1 MRCLKCVHFVRDAK
15 CILDSK
21 LNHVDNLQFVGFWID
36 KQRKTLSPV
45 KQKYGGHFQ
54 QTDGWVKI

>member
-1 MRCLKCVHFVRDAK
+1 MENASLIQNWIMD
-15 CILDSK
+15 D
-21 LNHVDNLQFVGFWID
+21 LQCVGFWID

-45 KQKYGGHFQ
+45 KQKHGGHFQ